1 MEVRGNKTETVRQG
15 RAGQGGWMFGWLAGA
30 CACAGM
36 GSRGVAKGSFLCG
49 AVGLGW
55 VGCRWVGRI
64 CLILWRFG
72 RKVWKEEGGGGM
84 IWVGGEK
91 MWNF

>member
-15 RAGQGGWMFGWLAGA
+15 RAGQGRVDGWLAGA

-36 GSRGVAKGSFLCG
+36 GNREEVQKILFCAERCG
-49 AVGLGW
+49 WVGLGW
-55 VGCRWVGRI
+55 KDSLGS
-64 CLILWRFG
+64 LKG
-72 RKVWKEEGGGGM
+72 RKEEGGGM

-91 MWNF
+91 MWNFLD